1 MCSFMF
7 CLYYFKYWHLKA
19 VPPLEYQL
27 SQYGDRAVRRFYWSK
42 NFYRWFLVQNIKNDS
57 HSNL

>member
-1 MCSFMF
+1 MF
-7 CLYYFKYWHLKA
+7 CLYYFIYWHLKA

-42 NFYRWFLVQNIKNDS
+42 NFYPWFPVHNIKK
-57 HSNL
+57 